1 MFGLSGNMR
10 SIAVLLAIIV
20 LTPGCILD
28 SIEDTDILEPQWG
41 PYSETSNV
49 TLNIYH
55 GETLESAEWD
65 VSIRIM
71 LNHTAS
77 PDHADNFRK
86 HVMNGNY
93 NNSIFHRI
101 IDDFMVQGGDFQ
113 NHDGTGGYAA
123 DWYGVCNGD
132 RDVNRSACPSQVN
145 WNVPDEADNGLFHY
159 ACTISM
165 AKTSQP
171 DTGGSQFFMMP
182 DDIGRHGWLDGIHT
196 VFGVITEGCEH
207 VTTMSQVATDSNDRP
222 IVPVVIYGA
231 TAEA

>member
-1 MFGLSGNMR
+1 MR
-10 SIAVLLAIIV
+10 SIAALLAIIV

-28 SIEDTDILEPQWG
+28 PIEDVDIPEPQWD
-41 PYSETSNV
+41 PNSESSNV

-55 GETLESAEWD
+55 GESLESAEWE

-71 LNHTAS
+71 LNHNAS

-86 HVMNGNY
+86 HVMYGNY
-93 NNSIFHRI
+93 NNSTFHRI
-101 IDDFMVQGGDFQ
+101 IDDFMIQGGDFQ

-123 DWYGVCNGD
+123 DWYGVCNGN
-132 RDVNRSACPSQVN
+132 RGVNQNDCSYQN
-145 WNVPDEADNGLFHY
+145 YNVPDEADNGLLHY

-165 AKTSQP
+165 AKTNNP

-182 DDIGRHGWLDGIHT
+182 DDIDHHYWLDGKHT
-196 VFGVITEGCEH
+196 VFGMITEGCEH
-207 VTTMSQVATDSNDRP
+207 VTTISEVATGSNDRP
-222 IVPVVIYGA
+222 IVPVVIHWA

>member
-1 MFGLSGNMR
+1 MSGLSGNMR

-28 SIEDTDILEPQWG
+28 PIEDMDILEPQWD
-41 PYSETSNV
+41 PNSETSNV

-71 LNHTAS
+71 LNHNAS

-86 HVMNGNY
+86 HVMYGNY
-93 NNSIFHRI
+93 NNSTFHRI
-101 IDDFMVQGGDFQ
+101 IDDFMIQGGDFQ

-123 DWYGVCNGD
+123 DWYGVCNGN
-132 RDVNRSACPSQVN
+132 RDVNQNDCPNQEN
-145 WNVPDEADNGLFHY
+145 WNVPDEADNGLLHY

-165 AKTSQP
+165 ANAGA
-171 DTGGSQFFMMP
+171 DTDGSQFFMMP
-182 DDIGRHGWLDGIHT
+182 DDIDHHYWLDGKHT

-207 VTTMSQVATDSNDRP
+207 VTTISEVATGSNDRP